1 MKSKI
6 MKRTLLLLFMLFSV
20 VLYGQEKQTR
30 KEQKMNII
38 LFLVDDL
45 GYHDL
50 TITGSQLYDTPNIDA
65 LSKSGMFFT
74 NAYASHPRCVP
85 SRYAIQTGKYPAHGH
100 VPGGKG
106 SLKLSDETVGE
117 AFKKAGYVTFFAGK
131 WHLGHTPDLWPQNKG
146 YDYNYGG
153 CSAGAPISYFYPYNT
168 PLNPNKK
175 GGHHRKIVGLDDGHP
190 GEYLT
195 DHLTDETV
203 KFIKSHKDVPFFAM
217 LSHYGVHAPFEA
229 KEDIIK
235 KYRKRMQ
242 GIHYSGP
249 DYIEKDGITKMHQ
262 DNVVYAAMIQSVDES
277 LGRVIRALKEAGIYD
292 KTAIIF
298 TSDNGGLS
306 NKGVG
311 NKRKLATSNLPLRA
325 GKGHLYEGGTKEPF
339 IVFWPGK
346 VKPGSHSDQV
356 TLNIDLYPTML
367 DIAGIKNTNKN
378 VAGIS
383 IVPQLEGKP
392 PVKRTVY
399 WHSPLPRPRQTG
411 DITCSV
417 IRVGDYKL
425 LDFYAEHL
433 LELYNVKKDP
443 SETHNLAKEKP
454 KLAQKLDKQLN
465 EWKNSIHAI
474 EHPVKKNKDKKGKNK
489 NKVHK

>member
-1 MKSKI
+1 MFLSV
-6 MKRTLLLLFMLFSV
+6 TLFA
-20 VLYGQEKQTR
+20 QQKQQQ
-30 KEQKMNII
+30 KPGKMNVI

-50 TITGSQLYDTPNIDA
+50 TVTRSKLYETPNIDA
-65 LSKSGMFFT
+65 FARSGMFFT

-85 SRYAIQTGKYPAHGH
+85 SRYGIQTGKYPAKGH

-106 SLKLSDETVGE
+106 ALKKTDETLGQ

-131 WHLGHTPDLWPQNKG
+131 WHIGHTPDLWPQNEG

-153 CSAGAPISYFYPYNT
+153 CAAGAPISYFYPYNT
-168 PLNPNKK
+168 PKNPGKK
-175 GGHHRKIVGLDDGHP
+175 SGHHRKIVGLDDGHP

-217 LSHYGVHAPFEA
+217 LSHYGVHTPFEA
-229 KEDIIK
+229 KKEMIA
-235 KYRKRMQ
+235 KYRKKMQ
-242 GIHYSGP
+242 GIHYTGP
-249 DYIEKDGITKMHQ
+249 GYIERDGITKMHQ

-277 LGRVIRALKEAGIYD
+277 LGKIIKALKEAGIYD

-298 TSDNGGLS
+298 TSDHGGLS

-311 NKRKLATSNLPLRA
+311 NHRELATSNMPLRA
-325 GKGHLYEGGTKEPF
+325 GKGHLFEGGVKVPF
-339 IVFWPGK
+339 LVYWPGK
-346 VKPGSHSDQV
+346 VKPGSTCDQV
-356 TLNIDLYPTML
+356 TLNIDLYPTLLAM
-367 DIAGIKNTNKN
+367 AGIKNTNKE
-378 VAGIS
+378 VDGIS
-383 IVPQLEGKP
+383 IVPQLEGKK

-399 WHSPLPRPRQTG
+399 WHSPLPRPHQTG
-411 DITCSV
+411 DITCSA

-425 LDFYAEHL
+425 LDFYDIHK

-443 SETHNLAKEKP
+443 GENHNLASEKP
-454 KLAQKLDKQLN
+454 ELAQKLDRQLN

-474 EHPVKKNKDKKGKNK
+474 EHPQKKKKNKGNKGHAGGNGK
-489 NKVHK
+489 